1 MSVDLLNHAMRL
13 LVGRLHS
20 RGELRSKL
28 LRVVLRSKARSE
40 RAELIKTKSDAH
52 SDHPRRT
59 KLNEFD
65 RSAFE
70 GTEHA
75 DSSHSSDVD
84 AVLNQL
90 ETRGLLSDD
99 QFAEWHVEQRVSGPR
114 PRSRAQ
120 IAGELIAKRVNGD
133 VVREAIRNYSDVDA
147 AAHAAARKPHL
158 SDSDLRKHLNWK
170 AFSSA
175 AIQTAIAS
183 RREMQSSTAT
193 PPPQIHTALSPLKK
207 GLS

>member
-28 LRVVLRSKARSE
+28 VRVVLRSKARSE
-40 RAELIKTKSDAH
+40 RAELIKTTSDA
-52 SDHPRRT
+52 DYPRRT
-59 KLNEFD
+59 KLNEVD
-65 RSAFE
+65 RCAFE

-75 DSSHSSDVD
+75 DLSHFSDVD

-193 PPPQIHTALSPLKK
+193 PPPQTHTALSPLKK